1 MSTEP
6 MYIGIDMK
14 ATGENISR
22 LRKEAGLSVRNIQEV
37 MGFTSPGAVYKWER
51 GESLPALENLMA
63 LSQLFGVRM
72 DEILIWS
79 HPPPID
85 D

>member
-1 MSTEP
+1 MTMEP
-6 MYIGIDMK
+6 MYYGIDMA

-22 LRKEAGLSVRNIQEV
+22 LRKEAGLSVRDIQEA
-37 MGFTSPGAVYKWER
+37 MGFTAPNAVYKWER

-72 DEILIWS
+72 EEILIWS
-79 HPPPID
+79 HPPP
-85 D
+85 